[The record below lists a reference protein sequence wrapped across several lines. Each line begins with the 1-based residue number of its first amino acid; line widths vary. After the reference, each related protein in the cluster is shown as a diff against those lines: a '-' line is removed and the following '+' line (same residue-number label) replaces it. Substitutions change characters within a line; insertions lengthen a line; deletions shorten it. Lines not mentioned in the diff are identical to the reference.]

1 MSANRTNLTLSFHL
15 GDFMKFV
22 RLIPLV
28 AVGAIALM
36 AALPE
41 VPMLRQATTYH
52 VTKSV
57 PLGIDGGWDY
67 LTVDPDAKRLY
78 ISRGGANLVQVVDL
92 NTNALVG
99 TIDSTRGVHGIV
111 VAPEF
116 NRGFTSNGGDSTVT
130 IFDLKTLKQIAKIT
144 VTGKNPDAL
153 LYDPFSKRVFTFN
166 HTGKSTT
173 AIDAATGKVL
183 GTAKTEGVLE
193 AGASDLAGT
202 IFVND
207 EDENR
212 VFAFDAKT
220 LVVKATWP
228 LEGCKAPT
236 GMAIDIAHKRLFAAC
251 NSSKTVTVVDYTN
264 GKTVASIPICGGT
277 DAASFDVAQQ
287 LVFASCGDGNI
298 AVIHEDSPD
307 KYTVQGIVKTEDR
320 ARTMTIDEKT
330 HKLYTVTAQYNPPP
344 APPAGA
350 PAGRGGR
357 ATMVPGSF
365 HLLVLEK

>member
-1 MSANRTNLTLSFHL
+1 MNS
-15 GDFMKFV
+15 V
-22 RLIPLV
+22 RHIPLTI
-28 AVGAIALM
+28 VGAVALM
-36 AALPE
+36 AALSTPLT
-41 VPMLRQATTYH
+41 LRQGTTYH

-57 PLGIDGGWDY
+57 PLGVDGGWDY

-78 ISRGGANLVQVVDL
+78 ISRGAANLVQVVDL

-130 IFDLKTLKQIAKIT
+130 IFDLKTLKQIDKVT
-144 VTGKNPDAL
+144 VTGRNPDAL

-166 HTGKSTT
+166 HTGKNTT

-207 EDENR
+207 EDGNR

-228 LEGCKAPT
+228 LDGCVAPT
-236 GMAIDIAHKRLFAAC
+236 GMAIDRAHKRLFAAC

-264 GKTVASIPICGGT
+264 GKTVTSIPICAGT
-277 DAASFDVAQQ
+277 DAASFDNALQ

-307 KYTVQGIVKTEDR
+307 KYTVQGMARTEDR

-330 HKLYTVTAQYNPPP
+330 HKLYTVTAQYNAATPPP
-344 APPAGA
+344 AGG
-350 PAGRGGR
+350 GRGR

>member
-1 MSANRTNLTLSFHL
+1 
-15 GDFMKFV
+15 MKFV
-22 RLIPLV
+22 RHVPLLV
-28 AVGAIALM
+28 AGAVALM
-36 AALPE
+36 AAAPSF
-41 VPMLRQATTYH
+41 RQGTTYH
-52 VTKSV
+52 VTKTI

-92 NTNALVG
+92 GTNAQIG
-99 TIDSTRGVHGIV
+99 TIDSTRGVHGIAL
-111 VAPEF
+111 APEF

-130 IFDLKTLKQIAKIT
+130 IFDLKTMKQVGKVT
-144 VTGKNPDAL
+144 VTGRNPDAI

-166 HTGKSTT
+166 HTGKNTT

-193 AGASDLAGT
+193 TGVSDLAGT
-202 IFVND
+202 IYVND

-212 VFAFDAKT
+212 VFAFDAKS
-220 LVVKATWP
+220 LEVKATWA

-236 GMAIDIAHKRLFAAC
+236 GLAIDRKGKRLFAAC
-251 NSSKTVTVVDYTN
+251 SSSKTITVVDYTN
-264 GKTVASIPICGGT
+264 GKTVAQVPICAGT
-277 DAASFDVAQQ
+277 DAAAWDADQK
-287 LVFASCGDGNI
+287 LVFASCSDGNI
-298 AVIHEDSPD
+298 AVVHQDAPD
-307 KYTVQGIVKTEDR
+307 KYTVQGMAKTEDR
-320 ARTMTIDEKT
+320 ARTMTIDEKS

-357 ATMVPGSF
+357 ATMVSGSF
-365 HLLVLEK
+365 HVLVLEK

>member
-1 MSANRTNLTLSFHL
+1 VNAFTKTTLAAL
-15 GDFMKFV
+15 G
-22 RLIPLV
+22 V
-28 AVGAIALM
+28 AVL
-36 AALPE
+36 AAAAPFI
-41 VPMLRQATTYH
+41 QGTTYH

-67 LTVDPDAKRLY
+67 LSVDADAKRLY
-78 ISRGGANLVQVVDL
+78 ISRGAANMVQVVDL

-130 IFDLKTLKQIAKIT
+130 IFDLKTLKQIDKIT
-144 VTGKNPDAL
+144 VTGRNPDAL

-207 EDENR
+207 EDGNQ
-212 VFAFDAKT
+212 VFVFDAKS
-220 LVVKATWP
+220 LAVKATWP
-228 LEGCKAPT
+228 LDGCKAPT
-236 GMAIDIAHKRLFAAC
+236 GMAIDRKSKRLFSAC

-264 GKTVASIPICGGT
+264 GKTVASIPICAGT
-277 DAASFDVAQQ
+277 DAAAFDASAQ
-287 LVFASCGDGNI
+287 LVFASCSDGNI
-298 AVIHEDSPD
+298 AVIHEDGPD
-307 KYTVQGIVKTEDR
+307 KYTVLGMAKTEDR

-330 HKLYTVTAQYNPPP
+330 HKLYTVTATYNAPA